1 MLTDAFQ
8 GDLSNVLDL
17 SFCRLKIVEEVSS
30 LFLSLGRLW
39 FSNEVDDLKEAQYS
53 EEVRHVVWAARF
65 CRHSCVEIAAS
76 LRPRSQWEKE
86 EDAELNL

>member
-1 MLTDAFQ
+1 MGFHNWMGCFHREWFCHVAPAFPNNPKEDEIEVMLTDAFQ

-39 FSNEVDDLKEAQYS
+39 FSNEVDLKEAQYS
-53 EEVRHVVWAARF
+53 EEVRHVV
-65 CRHSCVEIAAS
+65 
-76 LRPRSQWEKE
+76 
-86 EDAELNL
+86 